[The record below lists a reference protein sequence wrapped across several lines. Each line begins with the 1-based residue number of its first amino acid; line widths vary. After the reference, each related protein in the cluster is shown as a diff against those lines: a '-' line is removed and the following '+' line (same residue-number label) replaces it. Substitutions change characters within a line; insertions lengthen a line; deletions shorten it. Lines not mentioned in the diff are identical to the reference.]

1 MRTLVTG
8 ASGFIGRRV
17 VSQLAAH
24 GHDVLAI
31 TRNLNSAVIP
41 RAPGVAWRFVTDFQ
55 STVDWAPLLEGV
67 DAIVHLAGIA
77 HVLDRA
83 DETMLDRYHMVN
95 VEASVTLARAAAAA
109 RIGRFVFMS
118 SVRVHG
124 DPSDDTPL
132 LESDRCEPVDAY
144 GRSKLEAERALA
156 RIGNES
162 GCQVVVLRAPLVY
175 GPGVRA
181 NFLRMIAWIDRGWPL
196 PFGAVA
202 NRRSLVYIDNLAA
215 AIERSLTH
223 PNAAGKTFL
232 VSDGEDVSTAEL
244 AKRIGIALGR
254 PARLINVPP
263 RLMEW
268 SLRCLGRG
276 ADYRRLFGSVAVDM
290 SHLRTELGFKPPF
303 NMQQGLAQT
312 ARWYRQI
319 VSQSHG
325 AH

>member
-8 ASGFIGRRV
+8 ASGFVGRRV

-24 GHDVLAI
+24 GHDVVAI

-268 SLRCLGRG
+268 SLGCLGRG

-290 SHLRTELGFKPPF
+290 SHLRTEFGFKPPF

>member
-8 ASGFIGRRV
+8 ASGFVGRRV

-24 GHDVLAI
+24 GHDVVAI

-268 SLRCLGRG
+268 SLGCLGRG